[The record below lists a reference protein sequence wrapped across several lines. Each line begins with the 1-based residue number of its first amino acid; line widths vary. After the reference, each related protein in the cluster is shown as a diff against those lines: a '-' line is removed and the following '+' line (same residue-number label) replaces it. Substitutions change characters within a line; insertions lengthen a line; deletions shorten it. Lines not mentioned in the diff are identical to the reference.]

1 MNINKKITGYNRK
14 VTNGRKIEG
23 IVIHAVGAV
32 SSAKNNA
39 IYYASKYIGASAH
52 YFCDPN
58 EIWQS
63 VEDKD
68 VAWHCGTAGYYK
80 QKHPTLRNS
89 NTIGIEMCQDTTSTV
104 AAGTI
109 ANTATLVQ
117 YLMKKYDIPADK
129 VVRHWDI
136 VNKRCPSMYVDDAK
150 WNELK
155 AILVG
160 ETSQATVTL
169 ADAQTELKKALG
181 IIPGGGSLEKAQATL
196 KAALGINSSTT
207 TTSSNPTTNAVNY
220 NVNLPTGIT
229 LRKGSKGT
237 NVGILQTALNKLILA
252 GLTVDCDFGSKTENA
267 VKKFQTTYINACGKA
282 DCIVGDRTIKA
293 INTLLNGGTL
303 SQTTNQSTQTNG
315 FNANIRDLQ
324 WALNKDGFTDAKCRK
339 LSEDGIWGTNT
350 AAAINK
356 VILSTNTKGK
366 YTNVTAWVQCRV
378 GASIDGL
385 YGPNTKAK
393 VKEYQAKNGLTADG
407 IAGPKTITRI
417 AEQYR

>member
-1 MNINKKITGYNRK
+1 MNINKKITSYNRK

-117 YLMKKYDIPADK
+117 YLMKKYNIPADK

-136 VNKRCPSMYVDDAK
+136 VNKRCPSMYINDAK

-155 AILVG
+155 AILIG
-160 ETSQATVTL
+160 ESKKSTL
-169 ADAQTELKKALG
+169 TDAQMELKKALG

-196 KAALGINSSTT
+196 KAALGISEIGKSGATET
-207 TTSSNPTTNAVNY
+207 PTAAPNY
-220 NVNLPTGIT
+220 NVKLPTGIT

-237 NVGILQTALNKLILA
+237 NVGILQTALNKLIVANLS
-252 GLTVDCDFGSKTENA
+252 VDCDFGTKTENA
-267 VKKFQTTYINACGKA
+267 VKKFQTTYANACGKI
-282 DCIVGDRTIKA
+282 DGIVGDRTIKA
-293 INTLLNGGTL
+293 MNTLLDGGKL
-303 SQTTNQSTQTNG
+303 SETTAQKTQTNG
-315 FNANIRDLQ
+315 FNPNIRDLQ
-324 WALNKDGFTDAKCRK
+324 WALNADGFTDAKCRR
-339 LSEDGIWGTNT
+339 LSEDGVWGSNT
-350 AAAINK
+350 AAAVNK
-356 VILSTNTKGK
+356 VILSTKTKGK
-366 YTNVTAWVQCRV
+366 YTNTTAWVQCRV
-378 GASIDGL
+378 GASIDGI
-385 YGPNTKAK
+385 YGPDTKAK
-393 VKEYQAKNGLTADG
+393 VTDYQKKNGLSADG
-407 IAGPKTITRI
+407 IAGPKTII
-417 AEQYR
+417 KIVEQYR

>member
-68 VAWHCGTAGYYK
+68 VAWHCGTAGYYT

-117 YLMKKYDIPADK
+117 YLMKKYNIPADK
-129 VVRHWDI
+129 IVRHWDI

-155 AILVG
+155 AILIG
-160 ETSQATVTL
+160 ESKKPTL
-169 ADAQTELKKALG
+169 ADAQMELKKALG
-181 IIPGGGSLEKAQATL
+181 IIPGEGSLEKAQATL
-196 KAALGINSSTT
+196 KAALGISEVDKSGATET
-207 TTSSNPTTNAVNY
+207 PTAAPNY
-220 NVNLPTGIT
+220 NVKLPTGIT

-237 NVGILQTALNKLILA
+237 NVGILQTALNKLIAANLS
-252 GLTVDCDFGSKTENA
+252 VDCDFGTKTENA
-267 VKKFQTTYINACGKA
+267 VKKFQTTYINACGKT
-282 DCIVGDRTIKA
+282 DGIVGDRTIKA
-293 INTLLNGGTL
+293 INTLLDGGKL
-303 SQTTNQSTQTNG
+303 SETTAQKTQTNG

-324 WALNKDGFTDAKCRK
+324 WALNKDGFTDAKGRR
-339 LSEDGIWGTNT
+339 LSEDGIWGSNT
-350 AAAINK
+350 AAAVNK
-356 VILSTNTKGK
+356 VILSTKTKGK
-366 YTNVTAWVQCRV
+366 YTNTTSWVQCRI
-378 GASIDGL
+378 GASIDGI

-393 VKEYQAKNGLTADG
+393 VADYQKKNGLSADG
-407 IAGPKTITRI
+407 IAGPKTITKI